1 VSPDELPDSVKS
13 GLARRDSC
21 LSGRSNVPILLQP
34 SPGRGRSRFPRG
46 IGLYPHPSPA
56 SGSFAASAT
65 LHRRRRRAKPLDAIE
80 DRCEQL
86 ARYDEALRDHHKAI
100 EIAPDRPALWH
111 DRAWLHYAVGRFSE
125 ALADATEALRPE
137 PEDVAAYRVRGH
149 PRAGLGDVDE
159 GLVDLAQA
167 IRRDSFNIQAYLN
180 RGMLYGQA
188 GRWEDVIADSTR
200 AIQLAP
206 DDSQGLQR
214 PSSGPAAH
222 RAIRA
227 GDPRPCPP
235 RRAGT
240 EEQHGRR
247 LLDDRSLQ

>member
-180 RGMLYGQA
+180 RGMLTHRGYSDRAVALLRIGRYERAIPDPARLVELEPKNSTA
-188 GRWEDVIADSTR
+188 GVFWMTGRSNEALADLTR
-200 AIQLAP
+200 AIEV
-206 DDSQGLQR
+206 D
-214 PSSGPAAH
+214 
-222 RAIRA
+222 
-227 GDPRPCPP
+227 
-235 RRAGT
+235 
-240 EEQHGRR
+240 E
-247 LLDDRSLQ
+247 